1 MAARTMGLEAGVDQK
16 NSTGQSVRGLP
27 SRLVSGVRKDE
38 QAEQERRRRAR
49 VGDAECGGSLV
60 C

>member
-1 MAARTMGLEAGVDQK
+1 MAVGAMGLEAGVDQK
-16 NSTGQSVRGLP
+16 NSTGQSVRGLLN
-27 SRLVSGVRKDE
+27 RLVSGVRKDE
-38 QAEQERRRRAR
+38 QAEQQGRWRAG